1 MTQNLVAEN
10 ARVAQDQEEYQK
22 RYDSLV
28 LRYETAKK
36 NYDELAAKIEQKEA
50 RGERIQ
56 RFIKILREQDGI
68 ITEFDEALWG
78 SMVEFVTIGKVSR
91 SVTFKDGTEIQL

>member
-1 MTQNLVAEN
+1 MGDKYIS
-10 ARVAQDQEEYQK
+10 VAQDQEEYQK

-28 LRYETAKK
+28 LRYETVKK

-68 ITEFDEALWG
+68 ITEFDEAIWG
-78 SMVEFVTIGKVSR
+78 SMVEFVTIGKECR
-91 SVTFKDGTEIQL
+91 SVTFKDGTEIQV